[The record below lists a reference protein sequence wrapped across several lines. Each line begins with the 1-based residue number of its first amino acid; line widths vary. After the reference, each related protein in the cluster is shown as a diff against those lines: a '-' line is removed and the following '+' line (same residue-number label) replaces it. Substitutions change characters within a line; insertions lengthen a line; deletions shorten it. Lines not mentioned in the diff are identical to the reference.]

1 MPYALTPGDEDLRRS
16 SLEHFVSPQLLLLW
30 LVCLSHDVISVSSV
44 HVLNTPTKRLNVGA
58 VGVSVIPGGHRSQPP
73 DCGFVFLFFSTF
85 WCYSSGI
92 QSLSPNLS
100 PLHHTLPHPL
110 CSLMHT
116 LKRTGGPTVGCG
128 RGVGGCVRVTE
139 GYIQPPVS
147 QRGARSLGLTL
158 RGCYRLLLSLLFLLS
173 FLFSSW
179 REPIMSYKLTGKM
192 QNWMP

>member
-1 MPYALTPGDEDLRRS
+1 MMWSACHLYMFWTLQQSGWMSGQWEYLLSPVAIARS
-16 SLEHFVSPQLLLLW
+16 LQTV
-30 LVCLSHDVISVSSV
+30 
-44 HVLNTPTKRLNVGA
+44 
-58 VGVSVIPGGHRSQPP
+58 
-73 DCGFVFLFFSTF
+73 VFFFFFSTF

>member
-58 VGVSVIPGGHRSQPP
+58 VGVSVIPGGPRSQPP

-128 RGVGGCVRVTE
+128 CGVGGVCAGHGGVYTAPRILKRRAVS
-139 GYIQPPVS
+139 GFDPPWMLPSPPVL
-147 QRGARSLGLTL
+147 AFPSLLP
-158 RGCYRLLLSLLFLLS
+158 LFLL
-173 FLFSSW
+173 
-179 REPIMSYKLTGKM
+179 TGTNHVV
-192 QNWMP
+192 QTHR